1 MSARGLTLLETMVA
15 LVILGVVVVSY
26 LEVFG
31 GALRVA
37 DDARTWSRAVAYA
50 EDGMEQVKLAP
61 PEAAAALSAPERLVG
76 GFERW
81 VETRQW
87 AGGDGLVHVTIRVSL
102 PGGARYALEQLVR
115 SP

>member
-1 MSARGLTLLETMVA
+1 VSARGLTLLETMVA
-15 LVILGVVVVSY
+15 LVILGIVVTSY
-26 LEVFG
+26 LEVLG
-31 GALRVA
+31 GALRVV
-37 DDARTWSRAVAYA
+37 DHARTWSRAVAYA

-61 PEAAAALSAPERLVG
+61 AGPAAALSAPERLAG

-87 AGGDGLVHVTIRVSL
+87 GEGDGLVHVTIRVTL
-102 PGGARYALEQLVR
+102 PGGGRYALEQLVR

>member
-31 GALRVA
+31 VALRVA

-50 EDGMEQVKLAP
+50 EDGMEHVKLAP
-61 PEAAAALSAPERLVG
+61 AGAPAAVSAPERLAG

-81 VETRQW
+81 VETRHW
-87 AGGDGLVHVTIRVSL
+87 GEGDGLVHVTIRVTL
-102 PGGARYALEQLVR
+102 PGGGRYALEQLVR

>member
-50 EDGMEQVKLAP
+50 EDGMERVKLAP
-61 PEAAAALSAPERLVG
+61 PEAAAALSAPEQLAG
-76 GFERW
+76 GFERR
-81 VETRQW
+81 VETRKW
-87 AGGDGLVHVTIRVSL
+87 ADGLVHVTILLTL
-102 PGGARYALEQLVR
+102 PGGSRYALEQLVR

>member
-37 DDARTWSRAVAYA
+37 NDARTWSRAVAYA
-50 EDGMEQVKLAP
+50 EDGMERVKLAP

-81 VETRQW
+81 VATRQW
-87 AGGDGLVHVTIRVSL
+87 AGGDGLVHVTIRVTL

>member
-37 DDARTWSRAVAYA
+37 HDARTWSQAVAYA
-50 EDGMEQVKLAP
+50 EDGMEELKLAP
-61 PEAAAALSAPERLVG
+61 AGAAAALSAPERLAG
-76 GFERW
+76 GFERR
-81 VETRQW
+81 VETRKW
-87 AGGDGLVHVTIRVSL
+87 ADGLVHVTILLTL
-102 PGGARYALEQLVR
+102 PGGSRYALEQLVR

>member
-1 MSARGLTLLETMVA
+1 MVA

-37 DDARTWSRAVAYA
+37 DDARTWSQAVAYA
-50 EDGMEQVKLAP
+50 EDGMEELKLAP
-61 PEAAAALSAPERLVG
+61 AGAAAALSAPERLAG
-76 GFERW
+76 GFERR
-81 VETRQW
+81 VETRKW
-87 AGGDGLVHVTIRVSL
+87 ADGLVHVTILLTL
-102 PGGARYALEQLVR
+102 PGGSRYALEQLVR